1 MCCFGERVWCKM
13 RRKLLIY
20 RKDDLQIK
28 NRKRKKMTNVM
39 RIPRPKAL
47 FPSEV
52 WSMDFVFDVLLSGR
66 RFKIGPVVDDFSR
79 ICILLV
85 VARSI
90 SGRDLVEEFK
100 KLLI

>member
-1 MCCFGERVWCKM
+1 
-13 RRKLLIY
+13 
-20 RKDDLQIK
+20 
-28 NRKRKKMTNVM
+28 
-39 RIPRPKAL
+39 
-47 FPSEV
+47 
-52 WSMDFVFDVLLSGR
+52 MDFVFDVLLSGR